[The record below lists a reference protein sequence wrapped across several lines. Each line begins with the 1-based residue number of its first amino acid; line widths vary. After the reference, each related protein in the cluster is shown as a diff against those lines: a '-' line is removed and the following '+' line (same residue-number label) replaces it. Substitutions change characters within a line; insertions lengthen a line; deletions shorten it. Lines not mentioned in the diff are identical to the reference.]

1 MTHNMSPWLK
11 LLIGFLATLLVAWL
25 YEGPLGRGAAYV
37 DLLQQRADHVLRTPP
52 VNEVPNLQARISHA
66 PLSRT
71 VFLCGPTIDFQR
83 NGTTAFQGGAN
94 DLPGIDGRM
103 LQAGGIAAVVW
114 DPAPPSSNG
123 NTPVC
128 RPGGP
133 NAAGGTPLLLEM
145 LILAMLAWAIGIG
158 LGWVFR
164 RRPPR
169 KGYLG

>member
-1 MTHNMSPWLK
+1 MTRPMSRGLK
-11 LLIGFLATLLVAWL
+11 LLIGFLVTLLIGWL
-25 YEGPLGRGAAYV
+25 LYGPLGQGNAYV
-37 DLLQQRADHVLRTPP
+37 TLLQQRADYVLRISA
-52 VNEVPNLQARISHA
+52 VPDIQARISRS

-83 NGTTAFQGGAN
+83 YGTTEFQGSAN
-94 DLPGIDGRM
+94 DLPGLDGRM
-103 LQAGGIAAVVW
+103 LQVGGIGAVVW
-114 DPAPPSSNG
+114 DPPAPTANG
-123 NTPVC
+123 NTPPC

-145 LILAMLAWAIGIG
+145 LGLATLAWATGLG

-164 RRPPR
+164 RRPVK